1 MKLANVLGMILLL
14 LPAMVLADFTLL
26 DANFDD
32 KTIDAPIGTGGA
44 VLGEPIDISGPIA
57 STVRDTPF
65 FSNCLEIVKDE
76 DLYSSGALRWGLI
89 GDADVDIGHVWF
101 GTNIWHDVLGDYT
114 IRFNDV
120 GGYSGTFAN
129 VYWRLDGSIRCS
141 DSNGYVGVIGT
152 AVQGTMQTLSIDFDM
167 ENDTYTVELDGSP
180 VLVDRAH
187 GVTDMGIGT
196 VWLSMDHTSLLNTE
210 FSIDNM
216 LMTADE
222 YTATDI
228 STFSEV
234 KSSY

>member
-1 MKLANVLGMILLL
+1 
-14 LPAMVLADFTLL
+14 
-26 DANFDD
+26 
-32 KTIDAPIGTGGA
+32 
-44 VLGEPIDISGPIA
+44 
-57 STVRDTPF
+57 
-65 FSNCLEIVKDE
+65 
-76 DLYSSGALRWGLI
+76 
-89 GDADVDIGHVWF
+89 
-101 GTNIWHDVLGDYT
+101 
-114 IRFNDV
+114 
-120 GGYSGTFAN
+120 
-129 VYWRLDGSIRCS
+129 
-141 DSNGYVGVIGT
+141 
-152 AVQGTMQTLSIDFDM
+152 MQTLSIDFDM